1 MRSKCRL
8 LGNLELPG
16 VDDLAIPV
24 AKLKDVDAPVEV
36 SKVNYCFWGHIVDL
50 QDLFTHK
57 AENLEIEAGI
67 EILLEI
73 KIDDG
78 GGRIGVELNNA
89 GNKAP
94 VRAGGGGRLGLR
106 LSGEQQDTG

>member
-1 MRSKCRL
+1 MKSKCRL
-8 LGNLELPG
+8 FGHLELTG

-24 AKLKDVDAPVEV
+24 AKLKDVDATIEV
-36 SKVNYCFWGHIVDL
+36 GEIDHRFRGHIIDL
-50 QDLFTHK
+50 QDLFTYET
-57 AENLEIEAGI
+57 ENLEVQTGI
-67 EILLEI
+67 IVLLEV

-78 GGRIGVELNNA
+78 RGWIGVKLDYT

-94 VRAGGGGRLGLR
+94 VGAGGGGRLGLR